1 MRQTRVLV
9 GPGRGHRFEVP
20 PLSLVYRMRN
30 RGSVALGRYE
40 PEVTAFLAKR
50 LPSCR
55 VFFDVGANT
64 GYYTRIAL
72 NLMDPEGRIV
82 AFEPDPEAAS
92 CLHRAFSDPRLT
104 VREEALGCKDHDAVL
119 ERREG
124 LASRIR
130 DESIAGSG
138 CAKGTDVRVR
148 SLDGLIEADWMPPPD
163 LLKIDVEG
171 GEMLVLEGMRRLLQE
186 RPAVV
191 VECHSM
197 PLLRD
202 VLDLLI
208 GNRYGHVEVTR
219 GGDNVGPPTVLA
231 AAGAAILR
239 APRGRCPWSLL
250 RSHPN

>member
-1 MRQTRVLV
+1 MRKTRVLV
-9 GPGRGHRFEVP
+9 GPGRGHRFEAP
-20 PLSLVYRMRN
+20 PLSLVYRVRN

-55 VFFDVGANT
+55 TFFDVGANT

-72 NLMDPEGRIV
+72 NLMGPEGRVV
-82 AFEPDPEAAS
+82 AFEPDPKAAG
-92 CLHRAFSDPRLT
+92 CLRQTFSDSRLT

-138 CAKGTDVRVR
+138 YANGTDVRVR
-148 SLDGLIEADWMPPPD
+148 SLDGLIESDQMPSPD

-171 GEMLVLEGMRRLLQE
+171 GEMLVLEGMRRLLQR

-197 PLLRD
+197 SLLRD

-208 GNRYGHVEVTR
+208 GDRYGHVEVTR

-231 AAGAAILR
+231 AAGAPIRR
-239 APRGRCPWSLL
+239 APRDRHPWSLL
-250 RSHPN
+250 RPHPS

>member
-1 MRQTRVLV
+1 MREARVLV

-20 PLSLVYRMRN
+20 PLSLVYRARN

-40 PEVTAFLAKR
+40 PEVTAFLAER
-50 LPSCR
+50 LRFCR
-55 VFFDVGANT
+55 SFFDVGAST

-72 NLMDPEGRIV
+72 NLMDSEGRVV
-82 AFEPDPEAAS
+82 AFEPDPKAAS
-92 CLHRAFSDPRLT
+92 CIRKTLSDPRLT

-130 DESIAGSG
+130 DESIAGTG
-138 CAKGTDVRVR
+138 YANGTEVRVR
-148 SLDGLIEADWMPPPD
+148 SLDGLLEADRVPPPD

-171 GEMLVLEGMRRLLQE
+171 GEILVLEGMHRLLQR
-186 RPAVV
+186 RPTVV

-208 GNRYGHVEVTR
+208 GQGYGHVEVTR
-219 GGDNVGPPTVLA
+219 GGDKVGPPTVLA
-231 AAGAAILR
+231 AAR
-239 APRGRCPWSLL
+239 
-250 RSHPN
+250 